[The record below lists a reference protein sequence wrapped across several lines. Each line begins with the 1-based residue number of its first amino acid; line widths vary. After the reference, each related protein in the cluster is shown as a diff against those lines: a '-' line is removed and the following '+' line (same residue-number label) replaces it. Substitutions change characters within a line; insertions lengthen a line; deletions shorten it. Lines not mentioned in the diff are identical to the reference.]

1 MSTDKIMN
9 VVDRRIFLKNTSLLG
24 AGLLSSGQIEAFM
37 TKVLVGLEDQGLVRR
52 SLTPTFILED
62 VLRLL
67 HLSEF
72 SDDFVEALQ
81 INRQLFH
88 RGAAFRLPQDEWSKL
103 IDQVGETWGGKDTRD
118 EGQTLLALLAGA
130 SMYSTIDRHLPMA
143 SSDLTCVVPAL
154 SDEQI
159 YHDVWVMKE
168 MQNADPASGA
178 IPMSESLEIES
189 GDVAELFQLIRQR
202 NLIRMHTIR
211 PEFAD
216 VEKWLEQV
224 LSLQHILEEENVR
237 YAQVYSN
244 PISVGVDKEMI
255 TFYDRDDPIIRLARG
270 LQMSVTEIPYK
281 LMDSIDQAGSQ
292 SMYAQVLS
300 QCMQKLAHWYTYV
313 QGTLPRN
320 SLIQKLSS

>member
-1 MSTDKIMN
+1 M
-9 VVDRRIFLKNTSLLG
+9 LG
-24 AGLLSSGQIEAFM
+24 AGLLSAGQIEAF
-37 TKVLVGLEDQGLVRR
+37 TAKVLAGAEDQGLVRR
-52 SLTPTFILED
+52 SLTPSFILED
-62 VLRLL
+62 VLRLV
-67 HLSEF
+67 HLSGF

-88 RGAAFRLPQDEWSKL
+88 RGAAFRLPDNDWVRL
-103 IDQVGETWGGKDTRD
+103 VDQVGDTWGGKDTRD
-118 EGQTLLALLAGA
+118 DGQTLLALLAGA
-130 SMYSTIDRHLPMA
+130 SMYSTIDRHLPVA
-143 SSDLTCVVPAL
+143 SSDLTSVVSAL

-168 MQNADPASGA
+168 MQNADPASRA
-178 IPMSESLEIES
+178 IPMSESIEIEP
-189 GDVAELFQLIRQR
+189 GDVAELFHLIRQR

-216 VEKWLEQV
+216 VETWLEQV
-224 LSLQHILEEENVR
+224 LSLQHILEEENMR

-244 PISVGVDKEMI
+244 PISVGIDKEMI

-270 LQMSVTEIPYK
+270 MQMSVTELPYD
-281 LMDSIDQAGSQ
+281 LTDSIDQAGSQ
-292 SMYAQVLS
+292 SIYAQVLS

-320 SLIQKLSS
+320 SLIQKLGS